1 MVHFHVNKKKR
12 GPKPKGGTPVTPKK
26 TGAEGA
32 KNVSPVLKIDGTTEV
47 NCGVCIKPIKED
59 EDGKFM
65 ACNHCGEWFHLGC
78 TTLDAKTFDFLHT
91 INDKH
96 SKCLSIKWFCKKC
109 PHDEVA
115 PGADDDVVRSAL
127 QDKKIDKLS
136 SMVLDMQ
143 KKMDSVLSQ
152 VGTEQKVEEKIGVQL
167 SEALNDQRELDEK
180 KYNLMIFNLP
190 EGKDK
195 EEDLERTK
203 GLLNYVNS
211 EEVVDYLTTTSIS
224 RLGRFSEGNPR
235 PRPIKLVFN
244 DPDTRWKFIK
254 KASRLG
260 SSDEFKRVGLSFDK
274 TTKERREDLALRAKL
289 KEEREARPGDDL
301 VIFRNKI
308 VKRVD
313 IPDIKKASRDQAIAD
328 PNVAAGA
335 GAGI

>member
-1 MVHFHVNKKKR
+1 MVS
-12 GPKPKGGTPVTPKK
+12 T
-26 TGAEGA
+26 
-32 KNVSPVLKIDGTTEV
+32 
-47 NCGVCIKPIKED
+47 
-59 EDGKFM
+59 
-65 ACNHCGEWFHLGC
+65 
-78 TTLDAKTFDFLHT
+78 
-91 INDKH
+91 
-96 SKCLSIKWFCKKC
+96 
-109 PHDEVA
+109 
-115 PGADDDVVRSAL
+115 
-127 QDKKIDKLS
+127 
-136 SMVLDMQ
+136 
-143 KKMDSVLSQ
+143 
-152 VGTEQKVEEKIGVQL
+152 VQL

-190 EGKDK
+190 EGKDR

-224 RLGRFSEGNPR
+224 RLGRFSEGNPQ

-335 GAGI
+335 GI